1 MICIKVDE
9 IFKETIFPE
18 LKRYVETNSIYSPKV
33 TKKQVLDSK
42 TFPIVP
48 VTLLPIENTY
58 NNLTYGEQTYTF
70 GIDINVYAQDKVLGT
85 DKLSKKTVCDEVT
98 KHVVDYFKKYHVTT
112 RVEYD
117 KLNIDE
123 NVHRN
128 NVKITGKLDTKY
140 GEDNLVIYPR

>member
-1 MICIKVDE
+1 MVIDS
-9 IFKETIFPE
+9 IFENYIFPN
-18 LKRYVETNSIYSPKV
+18 LKEYVTTNSIYSPKV

-42 TFPIVP
+42 IFPIVP
-48 VTLLPIENTY
+48 VKLLPIENAY

-85 DKLSKKTVCDEVT
+85 DKISKKTVCDEVT
-98 KHVVDYFKKYHVTT
+98 EQVVDYFKKYHVTT

-117 KLNIDE
+117 ILNIDE

-128 NVKITGKLDTKY
+128 NIRISGKLDTKY

>member
-1 MICIKVDE
+1 MVIDE
-9 IFKETIFPE
+9 IFKDVIFPE
-18 LKRYVETNSIYSPKV
+18 LKSYVETNSIYSPKV

-48 VTLLPIENTY
+48 VKLLPIENAY

-70 GIDINVYAQDKVLGT
+70 GIDINVYAQDKIVGT
-85 DKLSKKTVCDEVT
+85 DKISKKTVCDEVT
-98 KHVVDYFKKYHVTT
+98 GQVVDYFKKYHVTT

-117 KLNIDE
+117 ILNVDE
-123 NVHRN
+123 SVHRN
-128 NVKITGKLDTKY
+128 NIRITGKLDTKY

>member
-1 MICIKVDE
+1 MVIDE

-18 LKRYVETNSIYSPKV
+18 LKEYVETNSIYSPKV

-42 TFPIVP
+42 IFPIVP
-48 VTLLPIENTY
+48 VKLLPIENTY

-85 DKLSKKTVCDEVT
+85 DKISKKTVCDEVT
-98 KHVVDYFKKYHVTT
+98 EQVVDYFKKYHVTT

-117 KLNIDE
+117 ILNIDE

-128 NVKITGKLDTKY
+128 NIRISGKLDTKY

>member
-18 LKRYVETNSIYSPKV
+18 LKEYVETNSIYSPKV

-42 TFPIVP
+42 IFPIVP
-48 VTLLPIENTY
+48 VKLLPIENTY

-85 DKLSKKTVCDEVT
+85 DKISKKTVCDEVT
-98 KHVVDYFKKYHVTT
+98 EQVVDYFKKYHVTT

-117 KLNIDE
+117 ILNIDE

-128 NVKITGKLDTKY
+128 NIRISGKLDTKY